1 MEIRTSFPKLKELL
15 PTQPGLRALLF
26 DMDGTLFKTEEI
38 HGAVLRQLA
47 SNWGLRPPFPPSEV
61 EERLKGMSDT
71 QVLELAKSWEGFPP
85 HMNAAIFI
93 QEKNKLLLQLI
104 PTLEIKTWCS
114 EELMDFIDESKRGG
128 LLVSVVTSSE
138 RVITNLLLKLSGL
151 DKILDLVITLQDVA
165 IPKPHPGPYLKA
177 MLTLGVGPRE
187 TIIFEDSPPGLVSA
201 TASGARVIQ
210 AAWWS

>member
-15 PTQPGLRALLF
+15 HSQPGLRALLF
-26 DMDGTLFKTEEI
+26 DMDGTLFKTESI

-85 HMNAAIFI
+85 HMNTSIFI

-104 PTLEIKTWCS
+104 PTLEIKAWRS
-114 EELMDFIDESKRGG
+114 DESKHSG
-128 LLVSVVTSSE
+128 LSVSVVTSSE

-177 MLTLGVGPRE
+177 MITLGVGPRE
-187 TIIFEDSPPGLVSA
+187 TLIFEDSPPGLASA

-210 AAWWS
+210 AAWWN